1 MLRTIDLK
9 KTKKLILLILD
20 GWGIS
25 KDPAKS
31 AIDKANTPCYDSL
44 IKQYPNAKLLTHGK
58 SVGLPDGQMGN
69 SEVGHMNIGSGRIV
83 LQDLLRI
90 DESIENGQ
98 FHKMKEFKEIISHTK
113 NKSSNIHLVGLISDG
128 GVHSHINHLKEIIIS
143 LKEVKENIFIHGF
156 TDGRDVNP
164 RSGVKFIDSIEKFC
178 KKNGGILATI
188 IGRYFSMDRDNRWE
202 RVKKAYDL
210 IYNGVGKKTTSFS
223 DELEHSYKNNITD
236 EFIEPI
242 IKTDNNGNIIHRF
255 NQEDIIIFFNYR
267 SDRGR
272 QLTSVLCEKDFIESG
287 MKSITKN
294 FYTLTNYD
302 QTFTVAK
309 PIFKKNILKN
319 TLGEVL
325 SKNGI
330 SQLRIAETEKYPH
343 VTFFFSGGRE
353 KPFNGEIREVIAS
366 PKVATYDL
374 QPEMSAEKVTTA
386 CINHIRED
394 QPDFICLNFANPD
407 MVGHTG
413 VVEAAKTAVTRI
425 DAAVRSITEE
435 TLKLGGKLLITAD
448 HGNCEFMRNADG
460 SPHTAHTTN
469 LVHLWY
475 VAKDVKGRKV
485 EDGILADVAP
495 TLLDMMGLEQPEEMT
510 GKSLVK

>member
-1 MLRTIDLK
+1 MIFVSLN
-9 KTKKLILLILD
+9 KKLNNKVLLLILD

-25 KDPAKS
+25 SDKKVSAPDIAKTPNYNFLKDKNP
-31 AIDKANTPCYDSL
+31 NNYL
-44 IKQYPNAKLLTHGK
+44 ITHGEQ
-58 SVGLPDGQMGN
+58 VGLPVGQMGN
-69 SEVGHMNIGSGRIV
+69 SEVGHINIGSGRIV

-210 IYNGVGKKTTSFS
+210 IYNGVGKKTTSFCN
-223 DELEHSYKNNITD
+223 ELEESYRNNITD
-236 EFIEPI
+236 EFIEPT
-242 IKTDNNGNIIHRF
+242 IKTDNNGSIIHRF
-255 NQEDIIIFFNYR
+255 NQEDVIIFFNYR

-272 QLTSVLCEKDFIESG
+272 QLTSVLCERDFIDSG

-302 QTFTVAK
+302 ETFKVAK

-343 VTFFFSGGRE
+343 VTYFFNGGLEESFSGEERILC
-353 KPFNGEIREVIAS
+353 PS

-374 QPEMSAEKVTTA
+374 KPEMSAEDVTKNV
-386 CINHIRED
+386 IIEMKKNKFG
-394 QPDFICLNFANPD
+394 FICLNFANPD

-413 VVEAAKTAVTRI
+413 NFK
-425 DAAVRSITEE
+425 AAVKACESVDKHLGEIVDTASINDYVT
-435 TLKLGGKLLITAD
+435 IIIAD
-448 HGNCEFMRNADG
+448 HGNCEKMLNNDG
-460 SPHTAHTTN
+460 SENTSHTINPVPVIIVNSDRNN
-469 LVHLWY
+469 L
-475 VAKDVKGRKV
+475 DN
-485 EDGILADVAP
+485 GILADVAP
-495 TLLDMMGLEQPEEMT
+495 TILNIMGIQKPNEMN
-510 GKSLVK
+510 GKSLIK

>member
-1 MLRTIDLK
+1 MIFVSLNKNLNNK
-9 KTKKLILLILD
+9 VLLLILD

-25 KDPAKS
+25 SDKNVSAPDIAKTPNYNFLKDNNPNS
-31 AIDKANTPCYDSL
+31 YL
-44 IKQYPNAKLLTHGK
+44 ITHGEQ
-58 SVGLPDGQMGN
+58 VGLPVGQMGN

-90 DESIENGQ
+90 DESIKNGQ
-98 FHKMKEFKEIISHTK
+98 FYKMKEFQEIISYTK

-156 TDGRDVNP
+156 TDGRDVDP

-178 KKNGGILATI
+178 ERNGGKLATV

-210 IYNGVGKKTTSFS
+210 ICNGVGKKTISFC
-223 DELEHSYKNNITD
+223 DEINESYKNNITD
-236 EFIEPI
+236 EFIKPI
-242 IKTDNNGNIIHRF
+242 IKTDLNGNSIHTF
-255 NQEDIIIFFNYR
+255 NQDDIIIFFNYR

-272 QLTSVLCEKDFIESG
+272 QLTSALCEKDFSDAG
-287 MKSITKN
+287 MKSVTKN

-302 QTFTVAK
+302 ETFRVAK
-309 PIFKKNILKN
+309 PIFKKNVLKN

-330 SQLRIAETEKYPH
+330 PQLRIAETEKYPH
-343 VTFFFSGGRE
+343 VTYF
-353 KPFNGEIREVIAS
+353 FNGGLEESFTGEERILCPS

-374 QPEMSAEKVTTA
+374 KPEMSAEEVANNVIIEIKKNKYGFV
-386 CINHIRED
+386 
-394 QPDFICLNFANPD
+394 CLNFANPD

-413 VVEAAKTAVTRI
+413 NFESAIEACESVDKHLGEIVNTANNNDYVTI
-425 DAAVRSITEE
+425 IIS
-435 TLKLGGKLLITAD
+435 D
-448 HGNCEFMRNADG
+448 HGNCEKMINNDG
-460 SPHTAHTTN
+460 SENTSHTINPVPIIIVNSGTN
-469 LVHLWY
+469 NINS
-475 VAKDVKGRKV
+475 
-485 EDGILADVAP
+485 GILADIAP
-495 TLLDMMGLEQPEEMT
+495 TILDIMGIHKPNEMN
-510 GKSLVK
+510 GKSLIK